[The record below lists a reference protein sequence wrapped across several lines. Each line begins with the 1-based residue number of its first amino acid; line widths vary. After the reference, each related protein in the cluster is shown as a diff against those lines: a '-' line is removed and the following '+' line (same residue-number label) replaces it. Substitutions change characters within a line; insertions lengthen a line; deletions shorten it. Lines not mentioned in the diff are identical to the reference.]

1 MLKKGRLDVLSIL
14 ESMMKTM
21 KAEHID
27 FPVLHSELFLRHR
40 LQVVEELWESVLRQ
54 ECGQEMVDLLRQLRD
69 LCSPE
74 GQATNDL
81 AASAVELIE
90 QLNINEAIRA
100 ARAFALYFQL
110 INIIEQEYEQKQQLN
125 RHTAQVDQE
134 NLPSIIYSS
143 NHQEE
148 ESPVSFVMGSNL
160 MTSEASQKGTFAAL
174 FPLV

>member
-1 MLKKGRLDVLSIL
+1 
-14 ESMMKTM
+14 MKTM

-90 QLNINEAIRA
+90 QLNINELNVKKSLEIIRIHIFFLELLKFL
-100 ARAFALYFQL
+100 R
-110 INIIEQEYEQKQQLN
+110 INKN
-125 RHTAQVDQE
+125 
-134 NLPSIIYSS
+134 S
-143 NHQEE
+143 
-148 ESPVSFVMGSNL
+148 
-160 MTSEASQKGTFAAL
+160 
-174 FPLV
+174 